1 MATGTVN
8 WFNAPKG
15 FGFIQPTDGGTDVS
29 FTSAHSSAAGCV
41 TSTKARRSP
50 TMLSRTGGRA
60 SRQLPISNQRDE
72 KFADPVAPP
81 LIDATMG
88 ARSWAKT
95 QKRPAAALV
104 GEIISYIQVSSG
116 LQTIA
121 DD

>member
-1 MATGTVN
+1 M
-8 WFNAPKG
+8 
-15 FGFIQPTDGGTDVS
+15 
-29 FTSAHSSAAGCV
+29 
-41 TSTKARRSP
+41 TKSLL
-50 TMLSRTGGRA
+50 TLSLLR
-60 SRQLPISNQRDE
+60 
-72 KFADPVAPP
+72 